1 MSLLDFA
8 RGPGLTWASLIM
20 VGGIV
25 MRVAML
31 LTRRRVKDV
40 SPARE
45 GAPSAVAGALHTIV
59 QRTWPAR
66 PFRDV
71 ATLPT
76 AIAYT
81 FHLGLLVILLL
92 GTPHILFFSDI
103 VGFVWPGLPKGVID
117 VVSAVTLGALLVALV
132 RRVTHPVRR
141 MLSDT
146 DDYITWLVTT
156 LPVITGLLATTPLG
170 GRYEQ
175 LLAVHILTVELLMVW
190 FPFGKLMHAIF
201 WLPSRGFTG
210 ARFAHRGART

>member
-8 RGPGLTWASLIM
+8 RGPALTWASLIL

-25 MRVAML
+25 MRVAAL
-31 LTRRRVKDV
+31 LARRRAHDL
-40 SPARE
+40 SPPRE
-45 GAPSAVAGALHTIV
+45 GAPSALAGALRTIV
-59 QRTWPAR
+59 QRSWPAK
-66 PFRDV
+66 PFREQ
-71 ATLPT
+71 ANLPT

-81 FHLGLLVILLL
+81 FHLGLLIILLL
-92 GTPHILFFSDI
+92 GTPHILFFSNI
-103 VGFVWPGLPKGVID
+103 IGLSWPGLPKGIID
-117 VVSAVTLGALLVALV
+117 VVSALTLGALIIALV

-141 MLSDT
+141 LLSNT
-146 DDYITWLVTT
+146 DDYISWTLTT
-156 LPVITGLLATTPLG
+156 LPVLTGLLATTPLG

-175 LLAVHILTVELLMVW
+175 LLAVHILSVELLMIW